1 MSTLWNVEVIELS
14 GSKVKLRIVC
24 AHPDAGRF
32 GKDAVFALRVL
43 HEPATEFN
51 ENFQTVG
58 VGPLGDAV
66 DDDRI
71 LSESWAKENA
81 PKYVAS
87 VTVDE
92 PDDLPE
98 MVPVDTVATYDIETT
113 DPKWLE
119 HLSEGQRWR
128 SAAFS

>member
-1 MSTLWNVEVIELS
+1 MSTLWNVEVLELD
-14 GSKVKLRIVC
+14 GSTVKLRIVS

-32 GKDAVFALRVL
+32 ATDKVFALRVL
-43 HEPATEFN
+43 HEPSTEFN
-51 ENFQTVG
+51 DDFETVG
-58 VGPLGDAV
+58 IGPLGDAV
-66 DDDRI
+66 DEDDL

-81 PKYVAS
+81 PTYIAS
-87 VTVDE
+87 VRVT

-98 MVPVDTVATYDIETT
+98 QVPVDTVATYEIEVT

-119 HLSEGQRWR
+119 HLEPAQQWR